1 MGQARPAADTVD
13 TSAGGGILSEQA
25 RPAANAGETSSGG
38 SILSKPDF
46 FYRFAKKL
54 ACIVFSIVLIAVCV
68 NMFLGPHNIAAGG
81 LTGLAIILEEWI
93 GVTRTITVLIGN
105 AIVLV
110 LAFIFLGREIFFNTF
125 IGAALL
131 PVFIGI
137 VPRFTLINDTM
148 LSMVIGSAIFGI
160 AVSIL
165 YQNKASSGGTG
176 IPPLVLKKY
185 FNLAPSIGLFITDGI
200 VVLLCLFVFSIDAFF
215 FAIASIFITS
225 ATMSYIENGISKKKL
240 VYIISDF
247 HQDITREILHK
258 IGRGVTLIP
267 SVGAYEN
274 TEKPMLLVTLNSKD
288 YQQLLPIVDRFD
300 KEAFMITDTVSDV
313 HGEGF
318 TYESGSV

>member
-1 MGQARPAADTVD
+1 MK
-13 TSAGGGILSEQA
+13 IKNHL
-25 RPAANAGETSSGG
+25 
-38 SILSKPDF
+38 
-46 FYRFAKKL
+46 KKL
-54 ACIVFSIVLIAVCV
+54 LYIVFSIILIAVCV

-81 LTGLAIILEEWI
+81 LTGLAIILEQWI
-93 GVTRTITVLIGN
+93 GASRSVVVFIGN
-105 AIVLV
+105 ALV
-110 LAFIFLGREIFFNTF
+110 LIFAFGFLGKEVFLNTV
-125 IGAALL
+125 IGAGLL
-131 PVFIGI
+131 PFVIGI
-137 VPRFTLINDTM
+137 VPRYMLINDTM

-176 IPPLVLKKY
+176 IPPLILQKY
-185 FNLAPSIGLFITDGI
+185 FKLSPSIGLFITDGI
-200 VVLLCLFVFSIDAFF
+200 VVLLCLFVFDVDAFF

-225 ATMSYIENGISKKKL
+225 ATMSYIENGVSKKKL

-247 HQDITREILHK
+247 HEEITQEILHV

-267 SVGAYEN
+267 SIGAFEN
-274 TEKPMLLVTLNSKD
+274 QQRPMLFVTLKSKD
-288 YQQLLPIVDRFD
+288 YHKLLPIVDKYD